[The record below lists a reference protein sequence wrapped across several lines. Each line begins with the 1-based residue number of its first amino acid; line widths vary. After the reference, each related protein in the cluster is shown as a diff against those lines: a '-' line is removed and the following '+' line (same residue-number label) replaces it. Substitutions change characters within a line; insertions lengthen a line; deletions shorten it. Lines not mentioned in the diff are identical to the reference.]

1 MARKKSDTREQVV
14 GQLVEL
20 FFQHGFEGTTL
31 TLISERTGLHRAS
44 LYHHFPGG
52 KEEMARAVIE
62 HADRWG
68 KDHIMKIIND
78 AALPAPERLR
88 QIVHNMDEVHHV
100 PQQLTPSNAFVL
112 GNGIELF
119 GEYVQHWHYQGLVWL
134 MSELLV
140 VCGIPEPVARRR
152 AWEYR
157 VIWEGGLVCC
167 RVLGDMTLFRSL
179 MQRMPE
185 YLLSDP
191 ATPGILPAD
200 APLPRVVR

>member
-1 MARKKSDTREQVV
+1 MARKKSDMREQVV

-31 TLISERTGLHRAS
+31 SLISERTGLHRAS

-78 AALPAPERLR
+78 GELPAPDRLR
-88 QIVHNMDEVHHV
+88 QIVHNMDEVHHS
-100 PQQLTPSNAFVL
+100 PAQLTPANAFVV
-112 GNGIELF
+112 GNGIALF

-134 MSELLV
+134 MSELLM
-140 VCGIPEPVARRR
+140 VCGIPPDIARRR

-157 VIWEGGLVCC
+157 VIWEGGLVCS
-167 RVLGDMTLFRSL
+167 RVLGDMTMFRLL
-179 MQRMPE
+179 MQRMPD
-185 YLLSDP
+185 YLLSAPD
-191 ATPGILPAD
+191 TPGILPPD
-200 APLPRVVR
+200 APLPRVIR